1 MYNEFKD
8 IFNYLVSIRKL
19 KTYLSIDIE
28 FPITWKIPKR
38 FVDEDKIM
46 ENQKVNEDKR
56 FFSFVSEFNQINL
69 DKTVQ
74 NIKNIISYNKE
85 IEMKERLLKQ
95 KIDELKKIFESKNLE
110 NLQTLKF
117 ELLEQQLNDGEEK
130 DKFLKLEVAYSSYN
144 YRSGWNAAWGLMK
157 DIELVTNRGGV
168 YLFSVD
174 KGREKLWID
183 KLKDD
188 STCSEEKLKKKISD
202 IRNKEVKKIL
212 FDEYL
217 MKIDNANQ
225 KNQSIMN
232 FFKKT

>member
-117 ELLEQQLNDGEEK
+117 ELLEQQLNDGEE
-130 DKFLKLEVAYSSYN
+130 DFNEGGTSNKLA
-144 YRSGWNAAWGLMK
+144 
-157 DIELVTNRGGV
+157 
-168 YLFSVD
+168 
-174 KGREKLWID
+174 
-183 KLKDD
+183 
-188 STCSEEKLKKKISD
+188 EE
-202 IRNKEVKKIL
+202 
-212 FDEYL
+212 
-217 MKIDNANQ
+217 
-225 KNQSIMN
+225 
-232 FFKKT
+232 

>member
-28 FPITWKIPKR
+28 FPVTWKIPKR

-56 FFSFVSEFNQINL
+56 FFSFVSEFNQTNL

-117 ELLEQQLNDGEEK
+117 ELLEQQLDDGEE
-130 DKFLKLEVAYSSYN
+130 DFNE
-144 YRSGWNAAWGLMK
+144 
-157 DIELVTNRGGV
+157 RGTSNN
-168 YLFSVD
+168 LA
-174 KGREKLWID
+174 
-183 KLKDD
+183 
-188 STCSEEKLKKKISD
+188 EE
-202 IRNKEVKKIL
+202 
-212 FDEYL
+212 
-217 MKIDNANQ
+217 
-225 KNQSIMN
+225 
-232 FFKKT
+232 

>member
-74 NIKNIISYNKE
+74 IIKNIISYNKE

-117 ELLEQQLNDGEEK
+117 ELLEQQLNDGEE
-130 DKFLKLEVAYSSYN
+130 DFNE
-144 YRSGWNAAWGLMK
+144 
-157 DIELVTNRGGV
+157 GGTSNN
-168 YLFSVD
+168 LA
-174 KGREKLWID
+174 
-183 KLKDD
+183 
-188 STCSEEKLKKKISD
+188 EE
-202 IRNKEVKKIL
+202 
-212 FDEYL
+212 
-217 MKIDNANQ
+217 
-225 KNQSIMN
+225 
-232 FFKKT
+232 

>member
-8 IFNYLVSIRKL
+8 IFNYLVLIRKL

-117 ELLEQQLNDGEEK
+117 ELLEQQLNDGEK
-130 DKFLKLEVAYSSYN
+130 DFNE
-144 YRSGWNAAWGLMK
+144 
-157 DIELVTNRGGV
+157 GGTSNN
-168 YLFSVD
+168 LA
-174 KGREKLWID
+174 
-183 KLKDD
+183 
-188 STCSEEKLKKKISD
+188 EE
-202 IRNKEVKKIL
+202 
-212 FDEYL
+212 
-217 MKIDNANQ
+217 
-225 KNQSIMN
+225 
-232 FFKKT
+232 

>member
-117 ELLEQQLNDGEEK
+117 ELLEQQLNDGEE
-130 DKFLKLEVAYSSYN
+130 DFNEGGTSN
-144 YRSGWNAAWGLMK
+144 N
-157 DIELVTNRGGV
+157 LV
-168 YLFSVD
+168 
-174 KGREKLWID
+174 
-183 KLKDD
+183 
-188 STCSEEKLKKKISD
+188 EE
-202 IRNKEVKKIL
+202 
-212 FDEYL
+212 
-217 MKIDNANQ
+217 
-225 KNQSIMN
+225 
-232 FFKKT
+232 

>member
-74 NIKNIISYNKE
+74 NIKNIISRE
-85 IEMKERLLKQ
+85 ALTGC
-95 KIDELKKIFESKNLE
+95 SWE
-110 NLQTLKF
+110 N
-117 ELLEQQLNDGEEK
+117 
-130 DKFLKLEVAYSSYN
+130 
-144 YRSGWNAAWGLMK
+144 
-157 DIELVTNRGGV
+157 
-168 YLFSVD
+168 
-174 KGREKLWID
+174 
-183 KLKDD
+183 
-188 STCSEEKLKKKISD
+188 
-202 IRNKEVKKIL
+202 
-212 FDEYL
+212 
-217 MKIDNANQ
+217 
-225 KNQSIMN
+225 
-232 FFKKT
+232 

>member
-117 ELLEQQLNDGEEK
+117 ELLEQQLNDGEE
-130 DKFLKLEVAYSSYN
+130 DFNE
-144 YRSGWNAAWGLMK
+144 
-157 DIELVTNRGGV
+157 GGTSNN
-168 YLFSVD
+168 LA
-174 KGREKLWID
+174 
-183 KLKDD
+183 
-188 STCSEEKLKKKISD
+188 EE
-202 IRNKEVKKIL
+202 
-212 FDEYL
+212 
-217 MKIDNANQ
+217 
-225 KNQSIMN
+225 
-232 FFKKT
+232 

>member
-95 KIDELKKIFESKNLE
+95 KIDELKRIFESENLE
-110 NLQTLKF
+110 HLQTLKF
-117 ELLEQQLNDGEEK
+117 ELLDEKLNDGEE
-130 DKFLKLEVAYSSYN
+130 DFNERRTNHKLV
-144 YRSGWNAAWGLMK
+144 
-157 DIELVTNRGGV
+157 
-168 YLFSVD
+168 
-174 KGREKLWID
+174 
-183 KLKDD
+183 
-188 STCSEEKLKKKISD
+188 EE
-202 IRNKEVKKIL
+202 
-212 FDEYL
+212 
-217 MKIDNANQ
+217 
-225 KNQSIMN
+225 
-232 FFKKT
+232 